1 MLRRLLPAL
10 GALLAAS
17 TAHAADHGVAV
28 MYHRFGENGIPSTNI
43 RLEQVDQHIA
53 VLKSGAYTVLPLA
66 ELVQRMRDNSLPDRA
81 VAITVDDAYRSFL
94 TEGWPR
100 FRRAGLPVTLFV
112 ATEPVDSKVRGYLTW
127 DEIRRLRDDGV
138 TIGHHSHRHPYLPS
152 LDAAGIRA
160 DLATATARFKAEL
173 GTVPPLFAYPYG
185 AWSLEVRQAVQEMG
199 VTAGF
204 GQNSGV
210 MHAGHDPLTL
220 PRFPLNEHFGT
231 VERLRQALDALPL
244 RLSGITPA
252 DPVLTRQQLPAMTL
266 TLAEELPRIAQVNCF
281 STIAGLK
288 VEVSRNGRQ
297 VDVRQP
303 QPFGPGYGRLSCTV
317 PAQGPSNRFHWFSR
331 QFYIRN

>member
-10 GALLAAS
+10 CALFTATAAP
-17 TAHAADHGVAV
+17 AADHGVAI

-43 RLEQVDQHIA
+43 RLEQLDQHIA
-53 VLKSGAYTVLPLA
+53 VLKSGPYTVLPLA
-66 ELVQRMRDNSLPDRA
+66 ELVQRMRDGTLPDRA

-160 DLATATARFKAEL
+160 DLATATTRFKAEL
-173 GTVPPLFAYPYG
+173 GAVPPLFAYPYG
-185 AWSLEVRQAVQEMG
+185 AWNLEARKAVEEMG

-210 MHAGHDPLTL
+210 MYAGHDPLTL
-220 PRFPLNEHFGT
+220 PRFPL
-231 VERLRQALDALPL
+231 P
-244 RLSGITPA
+244 
-252 DPVLTRQQLPAMTL
+252 
-266 TLAEELPRIAQVNCF
+266 
-281 STIAGLK
+281 AGLRWCWF
-288 VEVSRNGRQ
+288 VAAPPAV
-297 VDVRQP
+297 
-303 QPFGPGYGRLSCTV
+303 LATV
-317 PAQGPSNRFHWFSR
+317 WLAWLAVQ
-331 QFYIRN
+331 Q